1 MDTADSPTPKISW
14 FLWIED
20 GLWKNRA
27 LDYTK
32 IRWFL
37 WSKNGLWLHSGLSD
51 PIFQLRLL
59 PRLVRLLGPLHA
71 KDLDR
76 NAAGHNSESG
86 LWGNPFPLDVR
97 LGL

>member
-1 MDTADSPTPKISW
+1 MDTDSPTPKN
-14 FLWIED
+14 ED
-20 GLWKNRA
+20 ELWKNRA

-37 WSKNGLWLHSGLSD
+37 SLITLGLLD
-51 PIFQLRLL
+51 PILQLRLL

-86 LWGNPFPLDVR
+86 LWGNPFP
-97 LGL
+97 